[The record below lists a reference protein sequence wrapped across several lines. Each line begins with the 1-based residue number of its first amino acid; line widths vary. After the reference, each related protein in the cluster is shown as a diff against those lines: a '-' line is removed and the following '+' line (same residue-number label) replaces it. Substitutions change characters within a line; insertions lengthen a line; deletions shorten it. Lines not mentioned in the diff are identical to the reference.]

1 MKLEDG
7 VWAWVLS
14 VSQYVQ
20 ESCRNVQKY
29 VKENLGGRWKLPK
42 QAPNLFAMGYAP
54 ELYASPV
61 LDPSFA
67 SDYQSQI
74 RILRWMV
81 DLGWVDIN
89 TEVSMLDSC
98 LALTREVCLE
108 AALHVYGCLC
118 SKHNTRLSPDP
129 SHPDIGES
137 QFLQCDWK

>member
-1 MKLEDG
+1 M
-7 VWAWVLS
+7 
-14 VSQYVQ
+14 
-20 ESCRNVQKY
+20 R
-29 VKENLGGRWKLPK
+29 
-42 QAPNLFAMGYAP
+42 YAP
-54 ELYASPV
+54 ELDSYAV
-61 LDPSFA
+61 LDTSLAFY
-67 SDYQSQI
+67 YQSQI
-74 RILRWMV
+74 GVLRWMV

-108 AALHVYGCLC
+108 AALHVYGCLR